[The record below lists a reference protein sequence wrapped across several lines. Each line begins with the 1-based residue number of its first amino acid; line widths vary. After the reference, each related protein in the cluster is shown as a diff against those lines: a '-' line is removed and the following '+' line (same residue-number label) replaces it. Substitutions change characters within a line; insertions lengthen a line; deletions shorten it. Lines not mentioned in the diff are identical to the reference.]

1 MSSVL
6 KFFKSDKK
14 KKGGQYL
21 EISEI
26 GMPTQVPTVFHVL
39 FLYQPICLY
48 GYISLS
54 LSLSLSVFL
63 SFSVLSLPLLS
74 FLLSSLFLYQILQ
87 LDKWQISGIAQF
99 FRAREP
105 GRQYCRHPGAVAQA
119 PSAHDYGRGGREP
132 GERGEGQTDSQVDR
146 HATKE
151 CKPDFY
157 ADELVA
163 GRECGTLVK
172 FIAHLWRGVC

>member
-54 LSLSLSVFL
+54 LSLSLSL
-63 SFSVLSLPLLS
+63 CISFFFCPLFASPLLLAVLSLSLS
-74 FLLSSLFLYQILQ
+74 NSAIGQMTN
-87 LDKWQISGIAQF
+87 
-99 FRAREP
+99 FRYRTIF
-105 GRQYCRHPGAVAQA
+105 PGAWTRTAVLPASRSRGA
-119 PSAHDYGRGGREP
+119 SAFSSWSRPRRQRTRRTRRRPNRFSSGSTRDKRM
-132 GERGEGQTDSQVDR
+132 
-146 HATKE
+146 
-151 CKPDFY
+151 
-157 ADELVA
+157 
-163 GRECGTLVK
+163 
-172 FIAHLWRGVC
+172 